1 MNDKFS
7 VFFRIGKRF
16 FKMHLGITAAGGE
29 IGCTTA
35 GQLPFALIVA
45 SIGKGEMSV
54 GQVKQPNWF
63 RQPDFYAQ
71 FCEFHDAVLTEFL
84 CRFRDNRIH
93 SGRYVPI

>member
-1 MNDKFS
+1 MGLAG
-7 VFFRIGKRF
+7 RIPSIHHHHGAGWALTLDPPSPWSW
-16 FKMHLGITAAGGE
+16 LGAY
-29 IGCTTA
+29 
-35 GQLPFALIVA
+35 FALIVA

-84 CRFRDNRIH
+84 FRFRDNRIH